1 MIKKE
6 IQEQR
11 IRGYFIE
18 ATKELLKGEGL
29 KSVSVRNIADRA
41 GYSYATLY
49 NHFNDAKDLIFVCV
63 KDFQKECAE
72 FVRNETAGSPRGI
85 EKIKA
90 IVNAY
95 LKYFVQY
102 PGIFELFFIEKV
114 TDIANMQ
121 STIETIYYLVDNM
134 CSEEWTFCIAE
145 NIISAEEAEILKA
158 EIRNNVAGALL
169 FYINRRYPENYQD
182 FLRLIQTQM
191 NHILNR

>member
-49 NHFNDAKDLIFVCV
+49 NYFNDAKDLIFVCV
-63 KDFQKECAE
+63 KDFQVECAA
-72 FVRNETAGSPRGI
+72 FVRNETTQGGHGI

-90 IVNAY
+90 IINAY
-95 LKYFVQY
+95 VKYFVQY
-102 PGIFELFFIEKV
+102 PGIFELFFLEKV
-114 TDIANMQ
+114 ADISSKQ
-121 STIETIYYLVDNM
+121 STI
-134 CSEEWTFCIAE
+134 
-145 NIISAEEAEILKA
+145 
-158 EIRNNVAGALL
+158 
-169 FYINRRYPENYQD
+169 
-182 FLRLIQTQM
+182 
-191 NHILNR
+191 

>member
-49 NHFNDAKDLIFVCV
+49 NHFNDVKDLIFVCV
-63 KDFQKECAE
+63 EDFQNECAE
-72 FVRNETAGSPRGI
+72 FVREATAGSPRGT

-90 IVNAY
+90 IINAY
-95 LKYFVQY
+95 IKYFVQY
-102 PGIFELFFIEKV
+102 PGIYELFFLEKV
-114 TDIANMQ
+114 SDIANIQ
-121 STIETIYYLVDNM
+121 STIESIYYLLDNM
-134 CSEEWTFCIAE
+134 CSGEWKFCIAE
-145 NIISAEEAEILKA
+145 KIVTAEESEFLKTQ
-158 EIRNNVAGALL
+158 IRNNVAGALL
-169 FYINRRYPENYQD
+169 FYINRRYPVNHQD
-182 FLRLIQTQM
+182 FLRLVQTQM
-191 NHILNR
+191 NHILD

>member
-1 MIKKE
+1 VIKKE

-63 KDFQKECAE
+63 KDFQNECIE

-95 LKYFVQY
+95 IKYFVQY
-102 PGIFELFFIEKV
+102 PGIFELFFLEKV
-114 TDIANMQ
+114 SDIANRQ
-121 STIETIYYLVDNM
+121 STIESIYYLLDNM
-134 CSEEWTFCIAE
+134 CSEEWDFCIAE
-145 NIISAEEAEILKA
+145 SIVTVEKSDVLKT
-158 EIRNNVAGALL
+158 EIRNNMAGALL
-169 FYINRRYPENYQD
+169 FYINRRCPENYPD
-182 FLRLIQTQM
+182 FLCLIQAQM
-191 NHILNR
+191 NHILD